1 MEKLFYMKK
10 PLLLL
15 LFFLQFLTIDAQ
27 NSIDVEH
34 EYGSYQGFSN
44 GSVLCTATQPD
55 GKILIGGAFSSYR
68 GDNSSNNLIRLNP
81 DGTKDTSFN
90 IGAGFSNSM
99 YSNYISSII
108 LQDDGK
114 MILGGVFTKFQG
126 FPQNYIIRLNSDGS
140 KDATFNCGTGFMD
153 NPNGV
158 STVLAMVKQK
168 DGKILVGGG
177 FLGYQ
182 GIATKYLIRLNADG
196 TKDTSFDIGTGFNST
211 VKTIV
216 LQNDGKIIVGG
227 EFTQFQG
234 VSQNHLIRLN
244 TDGSKDASFNVSSG
258 FDATVNSIVLQPDGK
273 IVAGGYFM
281 RYVNDTQNGIV
292 RLNPDGSRDK
302 TFDILTGFGFAPS
315 VTALGLQPDGKI
327 IVGGA
332 FLYYKGISQN
342 HLIRLNSNGTKDT
355 SFDIGTGYGIGQTD
369 RINFIVVQQNG
380 KIFTGGYFDDYQGI
394 TVNNILSINS
404 DGSRDTTFETGDGFN
419 STVYAIAQQTDGKT
433 IVGGKFTNY
442 QQTLQNNLIR
452 FNTDNS
458 IDTSFNIGSGFFYS
472 YNGTQGII
480 KSIAIQTDGKIM
492 VGGYF
497 NAYQGIPQK
506 NLIRLN
512 ADGSKDNSF
521 STGSGFIRGYDD
533 SDSVNSIVVQP
544 DGKIIIGSDITE
556 YQRVVSRY
564 LIRLNTNGT
573 VDTSFNIGTGF
584 DAPVL
589 SVALQSDGKLI
600 VGGKFKNYQGVSQN
614 YLVRLNADGSKDS
627 SFNIGTGFGSLYTIG
642 DVHSIVVQTDGKII
656 VGGKFSYFQ
665 GANQNYIIR
674 LNADG
679 SKDNSF
685 KIGSGFGNSVL
696 SIALPKDGKII
707 VGGSFYS
714 YQGYQSVHLIRL
726 NADGSIDT
734 RASEFDS
741 SSSTSVN
748 SINLQSD
755 GKIIIGGDFTTYR
768 GNTNSASLIR
778 LKGTYTP
785 TPLTSEITPTHI
797 TCAGSTGSASIAVYG
812 GRSPYTYLWSN
823 GEKTSKITGLTA
835 GDYSCTVT
843 DADLTTVTETFK
855 INLIPDLESPTIVAP
870 VNISVNLSSGCTA
883 TGVLLG
889 NPITSDNCAVDSV
902 TNNAP
907 TAFSIGNTIVIW
919 TVKDSNNNTATATQ
933 IVTINDVTLPTIK
946 APASITVNTNTNCTA
961 TNILLGTPVT
971 TDNCTV
977 ASVTNNAP
985 TVFPVG
991 NTTVTWTVKD
1001 ASNNIAT
1008 ATQIVTVK
1016 DVTLPIITAPSNVT
1030 VNTTS
1035 NCTATGVLLGTPV
1048 TSDNCTVALVTNNA
1062 PTAFPIGNTIV
1073 TWTVTDANSNTATAT
1088 QIVTVK
1094 SLNLTV
1100 TNNNGI
1106 LSVAETGAIY
1116 KWLIC
1121 DNGNYTVISNETN
1134 STFKPIKNGSYA
1146 VEITKNGCTLTSTC
1160 TEVITLGT
1168 EDFETQTSLKLYP
1181 NPTQDFV
1188 TIELNSSNNNYLKI
1202 FTVNG
1207 QFILSKE
1214 LKTVSTTVNISHL
1227 AAGVYMF
1234 EISNEIGKSVKKV
1247 IKR

>member
-1 MEKLFYMKK
+1 MKK
-10 PLLLL
+10 TLLFL

-34 EYGSYQGFSN
+34 EYGSYPGFSN
-44 GSVLCTATQPD
+44 GNVFCTATQPD
-55 GKILIGGAFSSYR
+55 GKILVGGAFSSYR

-90 IGAGFSNSM
+90 IGSGFSNSM

-126 FPQNYIIRLNSDGS
+126 SPQNYIIRLNSDGS
-140 KDATFNCGTGFMD
+140 KDATFNYGTGFMD
-153 NPNGV
+153 NPNGS
-158 STVLAMVKQK
+158 STILTMVKQN

-234 VSQNHLIRLN
+234 LSQNRLIRLN

-258 FDATVNSIVLQPDGK
+258 FDATVNSVVLQPDGK
-273 IVAGGYFM
+273 IVAGGYFT

-342 HLIRLNSNGTKDT
+342 HLIRLNSNGTKDV

-380 KIFTGGYFDDYQGI
+380 KIFTGGYFKDYQGI

-404 DGSRDTTFETGDGFN
+404 DGSRDTTFGTGDGFN
-419 STVYAIAQQTDGKT
+419 NAVYAIAQQTDGKT

-442 QQTLQNNLIR
+442 QQTLQSNLIR

-458 IDTSFNIGSGFFYS
+458 IDTSFNTGSGFYYS
-472 YNGTQGII
+472 YNSTQGII

-497 NAYQGIPQK
+497 NAYQGINQK

-512 ADGSKDNSF
+512 ADGSKDTSF
-521 STGSGFIRGYDD
+521 STGSGFVRSYDD

-544 DGKIIIGSDITE
+544 DGKIIVGSDITQ
-556 YQRVVSRY
+556 YQGVVSKY

-614 YLVRLNADGSKDS
+614 YLVRLNSDGSKDS

-642 DVHSIVVQTDGKII
+642 DVHSIVVQADGKII

-685 KIGSGFGNSVL
+685 NIGSGFGNSVL

-726 NADGSIDT
+726 NTDGSIDT

-755 GKIIIGGDFTTYR
+755 GKIIIGGDFTAYR
-768 GNTNSASLIR
+768 GNSNSASLIQ
-778 LKGTYTP
+778 LKGTEIALSNEDFIKQNKSFSLWPNPVKNTLNINSLNESNYS
-785 TPLTSEITPTHI
+785 LKIYDLLGKLIYEKENVNTSIDVSSFKS
-797 TCAGSTGSASIAVYG
+797 GL
-812 GRSPYTYLWSN
+812 YLIKIKAEN
-823 GEKTSKITGLTA
+823 GETSQKFIKI
-835 GDYSCTVT
+835 
-843 DADLTTVTETFK
+843 
-855 INLIPDLESPTIVAP
+855 
-870 VNISVNLSSGCTA
+870 
-883 TGVLLG
+883 
-889 NPITSDNCAVDSV
+889 
-902 TNNAP
+902 
-907 TAFSIGNTIVIW
+907 
-919 TVKDSNNNTATATQ
+919 
-933 IVTINDVTLPTIK
+933 
-946 APASITVNTNTNCTA
+946 
-961 TNILLGTPVT
+961 
-971 TDNCTV
+971 
-977 ASVTNNAP
+977 
-985 TVFPVG
+985 
-991 NTTVTWTVKD
+991 
-1001 ASNNIAT
+1001 
-1008 ATQIVTVK
+1008 
-1016 DVTLPIITAPSNVT
+1016 
-1030 VNTTS
+1030 
-1035 NCTATGVLLGTPV
+1035 
-1048 TSDNCTVALVTNNA
+1048 
-1062 PTAFPIGNTIV
+1062 
-1073 TWTVTDANSNTATAT
+1073 
-1088 QIVTVK
+1088 
-1094 SLNLTV
+1094 
-1100 TNNNGI
+1100 
-1106 LSVAETGAIY
+1106 
-1116 KWLIC
+1116 
-1121 DNGNYTVISNETN
+1121 
-1134 STFKPIKNGSYA
+1134 
-1146 VEITKNGCTLTSTC
+1146 
-1160 TEVITLGT
+1160 
-1168 EDFETQTSLKLYP
+1168 
-1181 NPTQDFV
+1181 
-1188 TIELNSSNNNYLKI
+1188 
-1202 FTVNG
+1202 
-1207 QFILSKE
+1207 
-1214 LKTVSTTVNISHL
+1214 
-1227 AAGVYMF
+1227 
-1234 EISNEIGKSVKKV
+1234 
-1247 IKR
+1247 